1 MIKKDNDSKDKVI
14 NIAVIG
20 VGWIGEVHS
29 ECYKRLEDYIPGIK
43 INLHAVVDISEDR
56 VKEIAKRYKFKKWDT
71 NWKNVIKDKEIDIV
85 DICTSNQFHKEI
97 AIAAAKEGKHI
108 LCEKPLSTDLKD
120 TIELVEEIK
129 KYNVKKIINFNY
141 RKIPAVKYIYQLIKE
156 GKLGEI
162 YHFKCFMAQDFA
174 MGSDVLAGNWH
185 FKKSLAGGGSL
196 VTMGIHPLDMARFL
210 VGEFSEVLALS
221 NTFIKERTSIVNGK
235 IKGEKVDVDDST
247 AVLVK
252 FKSGS
257 IGTFLFSWLVAGRK
271 HHFEFEING
280 SKGSVIFNSERMNEI
295 MYCDNDIKDRRN
307 IGFKNILIGAEHP
320 YGNLFCLKTGMGIGI
335 KESFIIQFVEFI
347 KAILEDKKTDP
358 DFNEGLKVQKII
370 DAIQRSEEKNEWV
383 KM

>member
-1 MIKKDNDSKDKVI
+1 MMNNDNNSQEKVI
-14 NIAVIG
+14 NIAIIG
-20 VGWIGEVHS
+20 AGWIGEVHC
-29 ECYKRLEDYIPGIK
+29 ECFKRLEDYISGVT
-43 INLHAVVDISEDR
+43 INLYVVVDIFEER
-56 VKEIAKRYKFKKWDT
+56 VKEIAKKYKFQKWNT
-71 NWKNVIKDKEIDIV
+71 HWKNIIKDKKIDIV

-108 LCEKPLSTDLKD
+108 LCEKPLSTDLKN
-120 TIELVEEIK
+120 TIELIEIIK
-129 KYNVKKIINFNY
+129 KYKIKKLINFNY
-141 RKIPAVKYIYQLIKE
+141 RKVPAIKYIHQLINE
-156 GKLGEI
+156 GKLGEV

-185 FKKSLAGGGSL
+185 FKKSIAGGGSL
-196 VTMGIHPLDMARFL
+196 VTMGIHPLDMARYL

-247 AVLVK
+247 AVLAK
-252 FKSGS
+252 FDTGS

-295 MYCDNDIKDRRN
+295 MYCDNDIKDKRN

-320 YGNLFCLKTGMGIGI
+320 YGNLFSLKTGMGIGI

-347 KAILEDKKTDP
+347 KAILENTDTDP
-358 DFNEGLKVQKII
+358 DFNEGLEVQKII
-370 DAIQRSEEKNEWV
+370 DAIQMSEEKHEWV